1 MVHVE
6 VKGTMEANE
15 QDSRM
20 RMRTKLLLGFLS
32 IVTLMTAA
40 VGITIWQQSIIQEC
54 FALLERTD
62 NVERFLLECRRQEK
76 NFLLRMDQSSL
87 GLFQANFDSLLHSTV
102 DLRKDT
108 VNPEIA
114 AKLPLLTDRIIEYG
128 EVFEDVR
135 SAWPTGIGDEAQA
148 SLEGKMVIHARGC
161 HEIVSQIRGIS
172 ISTFY
177 DAQRVTQN
185 VSVVSIALG
194 LLLSIVIAG
203 ILTRHIAGPLD
214 YLRNLAERV
223 STGDIQ
229 DMDVE
234 FTELETKRFNTR
246 ESFALA
252 RSLQRMVT
260 SIRLLVSSERG
271 LMDDYHMTI
280 VVLVNKAV
288 GPGGWSLIESA
299 RSAAGFG
306 SFADV
311 NPSNV
316 ETFLI
321 ELGKRAIMIIPK
333 ERVDLLADA
342 VRTLR
347 QG

>member
-1 MVHVE
+1 
-6 VKGTMEANE
+6 MEANE
-15 QDSRM
+15 RDGRM

-32 IVTLMTAA
+32 IVALMTAA
-40 VGITIWQQSIIQEC
+40 VGVTIWQQSIIQEC

-87 GLFQANFDSLLHSTV
+87 DLFKVDFDSLHYSTV

-108 VNPEIA
+108 VNPDIA
-114 AKLPLLTDRIIEYG
+114 AKLPLLTDRIKEYG

-135 SAWPTGIGDEAQA
+135 SAWPAGIGAEAQEL
-148 SLEGKMVIHARGC
+148 LEGKMVTRARACHAV
-161 HEIVSQIRGIS
+161 VSEIRGIA
-172 ISTFY
+172 ISTFS

-203 ILTRHIAGPLD
+203 ILTRHIAGPLG

-246 ESFALA
+246 ESFELA

-311 NPSNV
+311 TPSNV
-316 ETFLI
+316 ENFLI

-333 ERVDLLADA
+333 ERVDLLTDA